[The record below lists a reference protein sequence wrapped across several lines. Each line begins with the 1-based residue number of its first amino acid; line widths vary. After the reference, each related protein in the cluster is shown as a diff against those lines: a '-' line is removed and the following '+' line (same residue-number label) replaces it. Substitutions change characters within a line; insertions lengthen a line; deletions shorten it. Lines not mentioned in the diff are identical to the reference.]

1 MLVYANHFTLTG
13 SDSSAAAFR
22 SIAGWLSRKTGR
34 NFGIPE
40 ILSGNEFRQG
50 IYQVRTYAADK
61 REPKLY
67 SILLTHRDDEI
78 YGRFWS
84 TEISVRL
91 EVAST
96 FISILLE
103 TQEISTRI
111 TEIPVTTR
119 PALVNY
125 LALNAEFAAGTVGL
139 KLRTVTN
146 SDSDYQ
152 ALGYEIQNPKRD
164 YPLVLVSCCD
174 GQPLVDPE
182 ALQRQLFGLAQVI
195 AVDETCDSRKMVRF
209 LSSTYSAWDGAVNI
223 VFPYLAY
230 KGFCY
235 RDLIRW
241 PELEELQQESD
252 TPQEGAKRVLYDILA
267 RVTHSTNWLKRRQH
281 FSPADVRA
289 KRQKDYLLYLQE
301 QAKENGDYKKLFDLA
316 CEEQEQQNVLIKQ
329 LEQEKQAA
337 EDATIKAWEQKEEAE
352 KVLKRQAYNVSKP
365 GRKASAAKS
374 KADITEAVLVL
385 AGQKKLTPRLCL
397 ELAAQQSGN
406 IVILE
411 SALKSA
417 DKAEDYHNSR
427 NLLAALCKLGGKF
440 LPAYLSGGDNKTEGV
455 FSRDTYAAKE
465 SGQTMNNPKCKAA
478 RTFSYKGEEVTMW
491 QHLGWGVADNTRE
504 SLRLYFYVDQKEG
517 KIVIGHCGEHLET
530 ITSRSV

>member
-1 MLVYANHFTLTG
+1 MLVYANYFTLIG

-34 NFGIPE
+34 SFSIPE

-61 REPKLY
+61 REPQLY
-67 SILLTHRDDEI
+67 SVLLTHRDDEI

-91 EVAST
+91 EENST

-125 LALNAEFAAGTVGL
+125 LAHNAEFAAGTVGL
-139 KLRTVTN
+139 KFRTLTN
-146 SDSDYQ
+146 SDGDYQ
-152 ALGYEIQNPKRD
+152 ALDYEIKNPKRD
-164 YPLVLVSCCD
+164 YPLVLVSCRY

-195 AVDETCDSRKMVRF
+195 AVDESCDKQKMMRF
-209 LSSTYSAWDGAVNI
+209 LSPTYSAWDGAVNI
-223 VFPYLAY
+223 IFPYLVH
-230 KGFCY
+230 KDFCY
-235 RDLIRW
+235 RELIRQ
-241 PELEELQQESD
+241 PELEELQQ
-252 TPQEGAKRVLYDILA
+252 GGCNLLYDILA
-267 RVTHSTNWLKRRQH
+267 RVTHSTNRLKRRQH
-281 FSPADVRA
+281 FSPTDVRA

-301 QAKENGDYKKLFDLA
+301 QAKENGDYKKLFDLS
-316 CEEQEQQNVLIKQ
+316 CEEQEKQNAIIEQ

-337 EDATIKAWEQKEEAE
+337 EDETIKAWEQKEDAE
-352 KVLKRQAYNVSKP
+352 NALKRQAYNISKT
-365 GRKASAAKS
+365 GKGAAAAKS

-397 ELAAQQSGN
+397 KLVEQQSGN
-406 IVILE
+406 IVILD

-417 DKAEDYHNSR
+417 DKAADYHNSR
-427 NLLAALCKLGGKF
+427 NLLAALCRLGGEF
-440 LPAYLSGGDNKTEGV
+440 LPAYLSGGDNKTEGI

-491 QHLGWGVADNTRE
+491 QHLGWGVANNTRE
-504 SLRLYFYVDQKEG
+504 SLRLYFHVDQKEG
-517 KIVIGHCGEHLET
+517 KIVIGHCGEHLPT
-530 ITSRSV
+530 IQSNSV